1 MANTTKV
8 SISVKDR
15 PGLVAVVAGRLFDLS
30 ANLGDTSFAVIGE
43 GSEFTT
49 ACDLPSDVGPA
60 VVASELTSLPELADA
75 TVEVSPFDLDPRAGP
90 SGKVTHHIIVDG
102 GDRPGLNCP
111 FV

>member
-1 MANTTKV
+1 
-8 SISVKDR
+8 
-15 PGLVAVVAGRLFDLS
+15 
-30 ANLGDTSFAVIGE
+30 
-43 GSEFTT
+43 
-49 ACDLPSDVGPA
+49 
-60 VVASELTSLPELADA
+60 LTSLPELADA